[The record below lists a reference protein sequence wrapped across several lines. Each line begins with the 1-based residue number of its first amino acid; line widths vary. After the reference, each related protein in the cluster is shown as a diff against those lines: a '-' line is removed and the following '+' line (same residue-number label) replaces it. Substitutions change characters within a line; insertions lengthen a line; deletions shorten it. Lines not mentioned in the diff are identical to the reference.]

1 MREIKFMA
9 YEKAYNIIREVVSI
23 NFADKTVVL
32 KDDFFDDVRL
42 LNFDDVNLMQYTGVK
57 EKNGVEIYTG
67 HMVKYFCKGFWCLGK
82 ILLHEGKFVIAPGWF
97 KEKDNSAELG
107 IIFGLHEIL
116 TKKDSELQVVT
127 HICKIIDRKTG
138 K

>member
-57 EKNGVEIYTG
+57 DKNGEEIYTG

-97 KEKDNSAELG
+97 KEKDNSADLG